1 MNPPYFNNR
10 KSNIIIPNDF
20 EYKTDM
26 TNIPQS
32 TQSVLNNL
40 KDAINKKRG
49 IFKEYSRLLL
59 LLQELDKSLDTYFT
73 EHDTIN
79 EELLNLKE
87 RADTINNDLRNVN
100 TQDKEKLEIELQDV
114 NNRISRL
121 TADNTLIVEKIENSV
136 NEAIEYI
143 NEMDPKDSDDL
154 RKIKLNLKKKLER
167 INPGIGY
174 SDIYGVEADA
184 ADNEG
189 GSIGGYRYDSSSNL
203 RRKSRTRSNSK
214 KSNSSASASSQN
226 KAKKNKKNKNTKKIL
241 GGGKRRKMRKT
252 KSKRGSKRG
261 SKHGFKCKH

>member
-1 MNPPYFNNR
+1 MNQNYFNNR
-10 KSNIIIPNDF
+10 RPNITIPNDF

-49 IFKEYSRLLL
+49 IFKEYSGLLL

-79 EELLNLKE
+79 EELLSLKE
-87 RADTINNDLRNVN
+87 RADTLYNELVN
-100 TQDKEKLEIELQDV
+100 AKPDDKSKLELELEQL
-114 NNRISRL
+114 NNKISSL
-121 TADNTLIVEKIENSV
+121 TADNTLIVKNIEDSV

-143 NEMDPKDSDDL
+143 NEMDPKDSVDL
-154 RKIKLNLKKKLER
+154 REIKLNLKKKLER
-167 INPGIGY
+167 INPSINMDNIY
-174 SDIYGVEADA
+174 SVEAKN
-184 ADNEG
+184 NER
-189 GSIGGYRYDSSSNL
+189 GSLGGYRYDSSSNL

-226 KAKKNKKNKNTKKIL
+226 NAKKYKKNKNTKKIL

-252 KSKRGSKRG
+252 KSKRGSK
-261 SKHGFKCKH
+261 HGFKCKH